1 LAPDKRPIANKLP
14 VYNLRLYTERGI
26 LRLIVELKPLEADQL
41 DAVVELDRR
50 ALGGMWTLNGYQR
63 EIDSPNSDLLILCTA
78 TAVLGC
84 GCLWSILEEAH
95 ITTLAIDPTVQRQ
108 GLGLVLLHAL
118 LESARR
124 RGLEWATLEVRVTN
138 QRAIALYQ
146 RFGFESVGE
155 RKKYYQDTG
164 ENALI
169 LWRKGIQ
176 KPEFGAELQKWGM
189 EIGDRLQKSGWDL
202 QRNVV

>member
-1 LAPDKRPIANKLP
+1 
-14 VYNLRLYTERGI
+14 VYNLGLYSERGI
-26 LRLIVELKPLEADQL
+26 LRLILELKPLEADL
-41 DAVVELDRR
+41 LEAVVELDRR

-63 EIDSPNSDLLILCTA
+63 ELDSPNSDLWILATA
-78 TAVLGC
+78 DAVLGC
-84 GCLWSILEEAH
+84 GCLWAILEEAH

-108 GLGLVLLHAL
+108 GLGLALLHAL
-118 LESARR
+118 LTSAQR

-138 QRAIALYQ
+138 QRAIALYEK
-146 RFGFESVGE
+146 FGFTAVGE

-169 LWRKGIQ
+169 LWRRGLQ
-176 KPEFGAELQKWGM
+176 KPEFAQVLQDW
-189 EIGDRLQKSGWDL
+189 EQRIGDRLQKSGWDL